1 MDAHGNWLTA
11 LLPFVIIAVVLA
23 LRFKSMSKERP
34 LKPGTLWVVPL
45 IYLLLVG
52 SMLYS
57 VTPTPKGWG
66 LLFMG
71 VGIGIGIG
79 WHRGK
84 LIRIR
89 RDPESGEFRQ
99 RASPLA
105 MLLLVVLVVLKL
117 GAREIFGDSAAGQ
130 PGSGAMLLTDA
141 FLGFALGLLSATRLE
156 LFLRTR
162 RLLAGE

>member
-1 MDAHGNWLTA
+1 MNAHGNWLTA

-23 LRFKSMSKERP
+23 LRFRSMSKERP
-34 LKPGTLWVVPL
+34 LKPNTLWVVPL
-45 IYLLLVG
+45 IYLLLIG

-57 VTPTPKGWG
+57 VTPTTAGWG
-66 LLFMG
+66 LLLMG
-71 VGIGIGIG
+71 LGIGIGVG

-84 LIRIR
+84 LIHISRN
-89 RDPESGEFRQ
+89 PESGEFSQ

-105 MLLLVVLVVLKL
+105 MLLLVVLVILKL
-117 GAREIFGDSAAGQ
+117 GAREIFGDSAAGH

-156 LFLRTR
+156 LFLRAR
-162 RLLAGE
+162 RILAGG